1 MNDFLQLVREQQV
14 PAHKKKKKAYILW
27 NTFLD
32 ISALYIRY

>member
-14 PAHKKKKKAYILW
+14 PAQKKKKAYILW